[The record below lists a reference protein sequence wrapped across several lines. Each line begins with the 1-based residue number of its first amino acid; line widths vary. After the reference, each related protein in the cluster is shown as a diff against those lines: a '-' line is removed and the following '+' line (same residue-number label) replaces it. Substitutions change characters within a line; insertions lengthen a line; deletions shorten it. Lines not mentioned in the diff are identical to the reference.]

1 MSATLKITQVK
12 SRNGADKRQLDTL
25 RSIGV
30 RRIGHTVEQKDTPQ
44 LRGMVHA
51 VRHLVKVEEAA

>member
-1 MSATLKITQVK
+1 MSALLITQVK
-12 SRNGADKRQLDTL
+12 SRNGANKRQLDTL

>member
-1 MSATLKITQVK
+1 MSTLKITLVK
-12 SRNGADKRQLDTL
+12 SGNGSNKRQLDTL

-30 RRIGHTVEQKDTPQ
+30 RRIGHTVEQRDTPQ